1 MSLDKCR
8 YSEKTAIFEKK
19 MKNFVNTCFVVVLI
33 LTLCQTNVEGQALKN
48 AFNKAKGAVSNVAN
62 KVKGEKAAKEEGK
75 ATNKEE
81 KQGAATT
88 VTANPVAPNV
98 KNGVSEIRGYTGLTK
113 EAFIAKMKSLGFVA
127 DPNNELGLNE
137 AYKSKSGGYYLS
149 ASFGI
154 RGKAFFVREI
164 TKTIVTKKPD
174 LSPLKTNFL
183 EYAKQC
189 ADLKT
194 EFENAAIDPT
204 GKGSKVNAKNL
215 ADRTSKFLPAFDQLV
230 ANKVDG
236 GASERYSEK
245 DYSYVI
251 NYFYSK
257 AGSMAILSF
266 LVVDETIESQE
277 G

>member
-1 MSLDKCR
+1 MRIFTRALF
-8 YSEKTAIFEKK
+8 TAIL
-19 MKNFVNTCFVVVLI
+19 VLA
-33 LTLCQTNVEGQALKN
+33 LCQTNAQGQALKN

-62 KVKGEKAAKEEGK
+62 KVKGEKATKEEGK
-75 ATNKEE
+75 ATTKEE
-81 KQGAATT
+81 KQGATT
-88 VTANPVAPNV
+88 SVTAKSLAPNV

-113 EAFIAKMKSLGFVA
+113 EAFIAKMKILGFVA
-127 DPNNELGLNE
+127 DPNNELGLND

-149 ASFGI
+149 ASFGTQ
-154 RGKAFFVREI
+154 GKAFLVREI
-164 TKTIVTKKPD
+164 TKTIASKKPD
-174 LSPLKTNFL
+174 LAPLKNNFL

-189 ADLKT
+189 ADVKA

-204 GKGSKVNAKNL
+204 GKGSRVNAKNL
-215 ADRTSKFLPAFDQLV
+215 ADRTSKFLPAFDQLI

-245 DYSYVI
+245 DYSYVL